1 MLERNSRAPNTGKA
15 ETRRKRQLL
24 VLIGF
29 QLALSLL
36 YVVEYITYWWIG
48 FDDIPW
54 EMVELY
60 EISEGLF
67 AFAGIGISISLI
79 FMLLRRNREVETQL
93 KAASGAF
100 HQLMRERFD
109 AWRLSPSEAEVALFT
124 IKGMSNAEIARLRG
138 TSEGTIKAQSN
149 AIFRKAG
156 VNNRSQLLG
165 VFVEDLV
172 GGAIVEEAPATRA
185 MRDETTV
192 SHPSPVALDAG
203 HGLKEQ

>member
-1 MLERNSRAPNTGKA
+1 MLQHARPATKMAGNGEA
-15 ETRRKRQLL
+15 RRKRQLL

-29 QLALSLL
+29 QLALSML
-36 YVVEYITYWWIG
+36 YVVEYVSYYWIG
-48 FDDIPW
+48 YDNIPW

-67 AFAGIGISISLI
+67 AFAGIAISISLI

-100 HQLMRERFD
+100 HQLMRERFED
-109 AWRLSPSEAEVALFT
+109 WRLSPSEAEVALFT
-124 IKGMSNAEIARLRG
+124 IKGLSNAEIARLRG

-165 VFVEDLV
+165 IFVEDLV
-172 GGAIVEEAPATRA
+172 GGAIVEPASETRA
-185 MRDETTV
+185 RMQASV
-192 SHPSPVALDAG
+192 SPSVAIDASQG
-203 HGLKEQ
+203 AKDQ

>member
-1 MLERNSRAPNTGKA
+1 MQQPTNGTSITGVG
-15 ETRRKRQLL
+15 EIRRKRHLL

-36 YVVEYITYWWIG
+36 YVVEYVSYYWVG
-48 FDDIPW
+48 YDHIPW

-67 AFAGIGISISLI
+67 AFAGIAISISLI

-100 HQLMRERFD
+100 HQLMRERFE
-109 AWRLSPSEAEVALFT
+109 AWHLSPSEAEVALFT
-124 IKGMSNAEIARLRG
+124 IKGLSNAEIARLRG

-156 VNNRSQLLG
+156 VNNRTQLLG

-172 GGAIVEEAPATRA
+172 GGAIVDPVPETRVRRPDTKA
-185 MRDETTV
+185 KASV
-192 SHPSPVALDAG
+192 PVVLDASQ
-203 HGLKEQ
+203 GLKDQ